1 LRLNGR
7 EIWRWSVAMLV
18 LLGLEFRKGWGLFHL
33 DLREP
38 RPLRILMMPFGL
50 KGMERRGW
58 LHSGLV
64 VLGVGRR
71 ERRGTLGLG
80 CRRGLLHLGWIGVMP
95 LRVLLRQLR
104 TGRGWMHF
112 RLTLIRALL
121 LALLRRKGT
130 RRGWLH
136 FRFITVAC
144 LHFGLTVKIP
154 FLCALLRL
162 KRTGWG
168 WSHFRLTMIVL
179 LLLVLLRLKGRGW
192 GRPHFGLTAIMSE
205 VVALLGL
212 KRRGWGFLHC
222 RLMVNRLL
230 LLALLE
236 KKDQTLW
243 QFDGS
248 HAVQDCCPLVQAE
261 RWNQTKLAAAV
272 G

>member
-1 LRLNGR
+1 MLLALMRLKGGRLHGLINLIIFMPLLRATLRLNGR

-104 TGRGWMHF
+104 TGRG
-112 RLTLIRALL
+112 
-121 LALLRRKGT
+121 
-130 RRGWLH
+130 
-136 FRFITVAC
+136 
-144 LHFGLTVKIP
+144 
-154 FLCALLRL
+154 
-162 KRTGWG
+162 
-168 WSHFRLTMIVL
+168 
-179 LLLVLLRLKGRGW
+179 
-192 GRPHFGLTAIMSE
+192 
-205 VVALLGL
+205 
-212 KRRGWGFLHC
+212 
-222 RLMVNRLL
+222 
-230 LLALLE
+230 
-236 KKDQTLW
+236 
-243 QFDGS
+243 
-248 HAVQDCCPLVQAE
+248 
-261 RWNQTKLAAAV
+261 
-272 G
+272 